1 MALASARAPC
11 THQPSRASSAPF
23 KCSLGNMLQISR
35 KKGGVME
42 RPSRG
47 LSGGLH
53 NGQTALGTLRSMRD
67 GQAMVHL
74 EETRVSRQ
82 GTQRSHHI
90 RATARRDVVR
100 VLIPKGRPRALT
112 TEPGARLCQGV
123 LAMRRVKGAQ
133 RQREKEG
140 TPQVGAPSWG
150 CRDPQCPAPSCHP
163 GYCLHARPQVPRTTS
178 PPHRTNAFCF
188 LPTWACTK
196 IPLNSGL

>member
-1 MALASARAPC
+1 
-11 THQPSRASSAPF
+11 
-23 KCSLGNMLQISR
+23 
-35 KKGGVME
+35 ME

-53 NGQTALGTLRSMRD
+53 NGQTALGTLRSTRD

-90 RATARRDVVR
+90 RATARTDVVR

-112 TEPGARLCQGV
+112 TEPGGRLCQGV

-140 TPQVGAPSWG
+140 TPPSG
-150 CRDPQCPAPSCHP
+150 GS
-163 GYCLHARPQVPRTTS
+163 
-178 PPHRTNAFCF
+178 F
-188 LPTWACTK
+188 L
-196 IPLNSGL
+196 GL